1 MSQNIQFL
9 TLFYGVA
16 KKYSTIANDF
26 YITLKMCLSLLSYD
40 IVVRMSV
47 FNTFSLENKLEVT

>member
-1 MSQNIQFL
+1 MAQNIQFL

-26 YITLKMCLSLLSYD
+26 YITLKMCLYD
-40 IVVRMSV
+40 ITETPDNVKQ
-47 FNTFSLENKLEVT
+47 TKCCQVTLRVDIFL